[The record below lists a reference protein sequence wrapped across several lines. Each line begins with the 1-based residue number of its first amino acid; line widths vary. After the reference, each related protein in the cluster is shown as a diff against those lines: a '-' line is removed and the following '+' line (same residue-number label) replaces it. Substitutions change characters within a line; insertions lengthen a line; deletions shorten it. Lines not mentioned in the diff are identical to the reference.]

1 MDTVAWEPTVHTWVV
16 LLSPRNFLLFA
27 LVSFLHGL
35 LFLHLPL
42 KAWYSQGS
50 TLALPS
56 SLSNLTHFRG

>member
-1 MDTVAWEPTVHTWVV
+1 MDTVAWEPTVHTWMV
-16 LLSPRNFLLFA
+16 LSPRNFLPFA

-35 LFLHLPL
+35 LFPHLPL
-42 KAWYSQGS
+42 KAWCSQGS